1 MSKHHEPPPAAA
13 TPARAGRRVKR
24 STYHHGDLRE
34 ALIEEGLRLLDR
46 VGPRALSLR
55 ELAKLAGVTHSA
67 CYRHFANKEDL
78 FSAIAARGFRR
89 LAAAMSDEA
98 ARHRDPVA
106 ALRAMGLAYVRFAVA
121 SPAYFRAMFGGYVS
135 LAARSG
141 EMVEASEAA
150 LSLLRDGIVAAQEQG
165 RVKRLPAEKVVVAAW
180 ALVHGLGMLLVD
192 QQLEKLG
199 LGADQAESLN
209 ALLVNFLVEGV
220 GTTRA

>member
-1 MSKHHEPPPAAA
+1 MTKPPTPPRAA
-13 TPARAGRRVKR
+13 PPSPRAGKPIKR

-34 ALIEEGLRLLDR
+34 ALIEQGLQLLDR

-78 FSAIAARGFRR
+78 FSAIAARGFRT
-89 LAAAMSDEA
+89 LAAAMAENA

-106 ALRAMGLAYVRFAVA
+106 ALRAMGFAYVRFAVA
-121 SPAYFRAMFGGYVS
+121 NPAYFRAMFGGYVS
-135 LAARSG
+135 LAARSA
-141 EMVEASEAA
+141 EMVAASEAA
-150 LSLLRDGIVAAQEQG
+150 LSLLRDGIVAAQKQG
-165 RVKRLPAEKVVVAAW
+165 RMKRLPAENVVVAAW

-199 LGADQAESLN
+199 LGADDAERLN
-209 ALLVNFLVEGV
+209 TLLVNFLVEGV

>member
-1 MSKHHEPPPAAA
+1 MTKPPKPPRAAS
-13 TPARAGRRVKR
+13 PSARTGRPIKR

-34 ALIEEGLRLLDR
+34 ALIEQGLQLLDR

-55 ELAKLAGVTHSA
+55 ELAKQAGVTHSA

-78 FSAIAARGFRR
+78 FSAIAARGFRA
-89 LAAAMSDEA
+89 LAAAMAEDA

-106 ALRAMGLAYVRFAVA
+106 ALRAMGFAYVRFAVT

-135 LAARSG
+135 LAARSA
-141 EMVEASEAA
+141 EMVAASAAA
-150 LSLLRDGIVAAQEQG
+150 LSLLRDGIVAAQDRG
-165 RVKRLPAEKVVVAAW
+165 RVKRLPAENVLVAAW

-199 LGADQAESLN
+199 LGADDTERLN
-209 ALLVNFLVEGV
+209 TLLVNFLVEGV
-220 GTTRA
+220 GTPRA